1 MLPVLEAPT
10 YEIELPSN
18 KEKILFRPF
27 LVKEHKLLMTL
38 SDTDTKEVSRVIK
51 QLVDVCTFN
60 KLNVDTL
67 PSFDIEYIF
76 LKLRSKSISES
87 VDLVVNCEC
96 GEKIDH
102 TINLEDLKIENDNKI
117 DPNVNIRDDIGVK
130 MRYPNFEETID
141 IADTKQYDKIFDT
154 VSDCIEAVYDKNNY
168 QKKDNFTSKEIK
180 EFILNMTKEEFSKI
194 EEFFINLPKVVQ
206 HISAT
211 CKKCNLTNNVRLE
224 GIENFFV

>member
-38 SDTDTKEVSRVIK
+38 SDTDAKEVSRVIK

-154 VSDCIEAVYDKNNY
+154 VSDCIEAVYDKNSY
-168 QKKDNFTSKEIK
+168 QKKENFTSKEIK

-194 EEFFINLPKVVQ
+194 EEFFTNLPKVVQ